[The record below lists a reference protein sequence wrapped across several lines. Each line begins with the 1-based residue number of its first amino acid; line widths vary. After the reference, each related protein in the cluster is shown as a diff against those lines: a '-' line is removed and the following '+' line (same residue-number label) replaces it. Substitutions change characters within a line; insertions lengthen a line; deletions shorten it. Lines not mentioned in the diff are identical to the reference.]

1 MSLKLLVLVLLLK
14 QVVARIQINAIVD
27 EHKQVRVTYKGIE
40 LNLISDE
47 DVKSFHIEEE
57 NLKEAVSKHLG
68 KRPRDVYLKSPTPW
82 GDLYETYKWETVKRE
97 LSIKSARV
105 TGITK
110 EPVVVLAQDFENI
123 SNKTIKVNTGISHTI
138 ENTVTTS
145 WTKSKEFTVSQ
156 EIEYEFNVG
165 FSKASGTTGFS
176 FTTNW
181 GVSEEITK
189 TDTIGTTSGMETEL
203 KPGQAVTAV
212 LSAKAGF
219 LELEVVHRASLRGN
233 LAVNFKR
240 KHAGHHFWGPTIQDV
255 MRTGGI
261 SNEIITIETIRF
273 GFHVEGSLKVYD
285 KETGE
290 TVL

>member
-1 MSLKLLVLVLLLK
+1 MGLKLLVLVLIIK

-27 EHKQVRVTYKGIE
+27 EHKQVHVTYNGIE
-40 LNLISDE
+40 LHLISDE
-47 DVKSFHIEEE
+47 DIRSFHLEDE
-57 NLKEAVSKHLG
+57 NLIEAVTKHLG
-68 KRPRDVYLKSPTPW
+68 QRPKDIYLKSPTPW
-82 GDLYETYKWETVKRE
+82 GDLYKTYKWETVKRE
-97 LSIKSARV
+97 MSIKSVRV
-105 TGITK
+105 TGISK
-110 EPVVVLAQDFENI
+110 DPVVVLSQDFENI
-123 SNKTIKVNTGISHTI
+123 SSNKTIKVNTGISHTI
-138 ENTVTTS
+138 ENTITTS

-165 FSKASGTTGFS
+165 FAKAAGTTGFS
-176 FTTNW
+176 FTSNW

-219 LELEVVHRASLRGN
+219 LELEVVHKASLRGN
-233 LAVNFKR
+233 VAVNFRR

-290 TVL
+290 AV